1 MAKSWEM
8 RMLKKMA
15 YNLTTVIPFKI
26 VLCFFF
32 RRLMLFLFVCCFAVC
47 FLFVLQSTMFMRK
60 AV

>member
-15 YNLTTVIPFKI
+15 YNLTTIIPFKI

-32 RRLMLFLFVCCFAVC
+32 RRLILFVFVCCFAV
-47 FLFVLQSTMFMRK
+47 FFFVFQSTVFMRK